1 MKQRWIWWSRISN
14 QSTNRPAC
22 VTPALQLTPSA
33 LTSEVMPSATTTS
46 SWTTIL
52 RYSGWCR
59 MLVKSCAT
67 SPKQRAISSLPR
79 ATPHLGKYT
88 SASSANSAST
98 SPPRSKRLKYSIT
111 TDFICSGVI
120 VCVEIAISAPS
131 RVLGDCASGERDP
144 QVLRLDRR
152 ELAGIGAAVQL
163 LGVRSG
169 APGGDELLW
178 IDVRADRV
186 LGEALA
192 VHELRRLRPIA
203 EVIDL
208 QLHAVAVRVG
218 VVERQRHPVIED
230 AVGQHAALVE
240 PDVGAQ
246 ELVEGPVLERR
257 VMDAGVDQLVGIV
270 ANQRRRQQC
279 EPMVGRIVAE
289 PGSAREDVRGSHPDD
304 QSIPVDHLLQA
315 RRLEV
320 DVMQRRHGDAVG
332 RGRRR
337 GG

>member
-98 SPPRSKRLKYSIT
+98 SPPRSKRLKYSMT

-120 VCVEIAISAPS
+120 VCVEMAISVPS
-131 RVLGDCASGERDP
+131 PVLGDCASGERDP
-144 QVLRLDRR
+144 QVLRLGRR
-152 ELAGIGAAVQL
+152 ELAVIGATVQL
-163 LGVRSG
+163 LGARSC

-178 IDVRADRV
+178 IDVGADRV
-186 LGEALA
+186 LCEALA
-192 VHELRRLRPIA
+192 VHELRRTRPVA

-230 AVGQHAALVE
+230 GVREHAAVSE
-240 PDVGAQ
+240 PDVRAQ
-246 ELVEGPVLERR
+246 ELVERLVLERG
-257 VMDAGVDQLVGIV
+257 VMDARVDQLVGVV
-270 ANQRRRQQC
+270 ANPRRRQQR
-279 EPMVGRIVAE
+279 EAMVGRIVAQ
-289 PGSAREDVRGSHPDD
+289 PGSAGEGVGRSHPHD
-304 QSIPVDHLLQA
+304 QPVPVDHLPEPP
-315 RRLEV
+315 RLEV
-320 DVMQRRHGDAVG
+320 DVMQPRHGDGVG
-332 RGRRR
+332 ERRPT
-337 GG
+337 G